1 MKPMLIHDIAT
12 MLAEVDAHR
21 AADQVVQGTYWT
33 GSRGCFIGC
42 LSHSSRAAT
51 LTERFGLPLPLVR
64 LCEHVFEKLPADE
77 AREFFSAIPRAIGS
91 DGKDLSRLHWM
102 FLASELRALP
112 AVPAKVQAVID
123 PVIAGMDRLAAG
135 LGWPEAGA
143 ARAARA
149 AWAADAEAWA
159 AAWAARAA
167 WAEAWVEAWA
177 AAWAAAMAAEAA
189 AAEDAAITRQ
199 RDTLL
204 RLMAEAPVVDAVG
217 WL

>member
-1 MKPMLIHDIAT
+1 MLTHDIAT

-21 AADQVVQGTYWT
+21 AADQVVQGTYWA

-112 AVPAKVQAVID
+112 AVPAKVQAVSD
-123 PVIAGMDRLAAG
+123 PVISGVPMISSSRLKKLLRVSRSSAADWATRRSLIRNWSMSRRMPVTRTPWPVPPTDKAAKATDRL
-135 LGWPEAGA
+135 P
-143 ARAARA
+143 
-149 AWAADAEAWA
+149 
-159 AAWAARAA
+159 
-167 WAEAWVEAWA
+167 
-177 AAWAAAMAAEAA
+177 
-189 AAEDAAITRQ
+189 
-199 RDTLL
+199 
-204 RLMAEAPVVDAVG
+204 
-217 WL
+217 

>member
-1 MKPMLIHDIAT
+1 MLTHDIAT

-64 LCEHVFEKLPADE
+64 LCEHVFEGLPADE

-91 DGKDLSRLHWM
+91 DGKDLSRLHWS

-112 AVPAKVQAVID
+112 AVPDTVQAVID

-135 LGWPEAGA
+135 LDWSAWAA

-149 AWAADAEAWA
+149 AEA
-159 AAWAARAA
+159 AARAA
-167 WAEAWVEAWA
+167 
-177 AAWAAAMAAEAA
+177 
-189 AAEDAAITRQ
+189 
-199 RDTLL
+199 DTKLDL
-204 RLMAEAPVVDAVG
+204 IHIIEQL
-217 WL
+217 